1 MAESLRSLLGRSLEL
16 LRCEQPEHF
25 DGVRRAAAGLVVE
38 IDGGDERFRVCFGE
52 GAFGG
57 IEIVDCGQERQAGVV
72 RVRTRREAVVELVEG
87 VADLREQLRS
97 GRLEV
102 IGPLRGLGR
111 LDEALR
117 WYVHGALRC
126 PHHREL
132 HLKFREDR
140 P

>member
-1 MAESLRSLLGRSLEL
+1 MAESLRSLLGRSLEV
-16 LRCEQPEHF
+16 LRREQPEHF
-25 DGVRRAAAGLVVE
+25 EGVRRAAAGLVVE
-38 IDGGDERFRVCFGE
+38 IDGGDERFGVRFGE

-57 IEIVDCGQERQAGVV
+57 IEIVDGEQERQAGVI

-102 IGPLRGLGR
+102 FGPLRGLGR

-117 WYVHGALRC
+117 WYLHGALRSQE
-126 PHHREL
+126 HRDL
-132 HLKFREDR
+132 YLRLR
-140 P
+140 GGCQ